1 MKLRYRVQVTPN
13 RRGWA
18 NTRVCPS
25 FVFKGTLG
33 RELKTLSTRTARL
46 KSTANLVYA
55 VFHWSEVTRETGI
68 FAEKIKRPG
77 VGVKLS
83 LESRRP
89 NAASTFTEASSSF
102 ESYFFRK
109 LYISSRD
116 WS

>member
-18 NTRVCPS
+18 NTRACPS

-33 RELKTLSTRTARL
+33 RELKTLSTRTVRL
-46 KSTANLVYA
+46 KSTANLVHA
-55 VFHWSEVTRETGI
+55 VFQWSEVAQETGI
-68 FAEKIKRPG
+68 FTEKIKRPG

-83 LESRRP
+83 LESRR
-89 NAASTFTEASSSF
+89 AKTLIEASSSF
-102 ESYFFRK
+102 ESYFSRK
-109 LYISSRD
+109 LYISGRD